1 MATLEKIRSKAAF
14 LVIIIGVALLAFII
28 GDFLNSGQS
37 FFMMSKNKV
46 ATVNGTSIGVEEYQ
60 QRVQARTE
68 EMQAMYQ
75 QRGIPMPDGASSYIN
90 KEVFDAMVN
99 EVLLQEELDALG
111 ISVSKDELNDLLTG
125 DNIVPQIAQS
135 FTNPETGQFDRQA
148 LNNFLQII
156 FHPEEN
162 GYTQPEQLAQI
173 EAQRKVWLDMEKN
186 IRQSR
191 AAEKLSVLMN
201 AAVAPNKLDAEMA
214 YAAQNKSVDVAYV
227 MQPYS
232 SIADSTVTVS
242 SSELKAQYEKVKKM
256 YESPERRAI
265 RYITVDIKP
274 AQADYAK
281 VEEKINLLKETFAT
295 TDDVASVVD
304 NNADAPYDDAFVAV
318 RSMSTDMKNFVE
330 NAQIGEASA
339 PVFANDAY
347 TMYRLMATKTAPDS
361 VKVRMVNFAQNDTR
375 IDSVY
380 NVLRNGGD
388 FATLGTTFDVAEDLW
403 ITEDMAKNVGREF
416 VNAVFSADNNYFK
429 TESLGAAH
437 VVQVVERTAPI
448 AKAKVAVLSIAVTPG
463 TETYTT
469 LYNALSS
476 YVAKYNKAAAF
487 ADSAH
492 VAGYTAMSA
501 NCTAEDV
508 SVAGIQDGR
517 QIVRW
522 AFNANKDE
530 VSEIFTIGDRFVV
543 AALEKV
549 NKAGYT
555 PMEDIESMLTMRVR
569 NDKKAAIITDKL
581 SAVTPATMQSY
592 ADAVNVAA
600 VDTAKFVSL
609 SSSSIA
615 GVGYEPAFAGVASSL
630 EEGKVSA
637 PVKGNRGVYVMEV
650 VNENSSAKPY
660 DEVAE
665 MGRLKQQ
672 YANIVNNQLM
682 RVLKDKADVENT
694 MIRFF

>member
-60 QRVQARTE
+60 QRVQERTE

-99 EVLLQEELDALG
+99 EVLLEEELGALG
-111 ISVSKDELNDLLTG
+111 ISVSKEELNDLLTG

-186 IRQSR
+186 IGKSR
-191 AAEKLSVLMN
+191 AAEKLAMLLN

-242 SSELKAQYEKVKKM
+242 SAELKAQYDKVKKL
-256 YESPERRAI
+256 YDSPERRAI

-304 NNADAPYDDAFVAV
+304 NNADAPYEDVFVAV

-330 NAQIGEASA
+330 NASVGDATA
-339 PVFANDAY
+339 PVFANEAY
-347 TMYRLMATKTAPDS
+347 TMYRLVATKTAPDS
-361 VKVRMVNFAQNDTR
+361 VKVRMVNFAQGDAR

-380 NVLRNGGD
+380 NLLRNGGD
-388 FATLGTTFDVAEDLW
+388 FAALGADLNVAEDVW
-403 ITEDMAKNVGREF
+403 FTEDMSQDVGREF
-416 VNAVFSADNNYFK
+416 INAIFAADNNYF
-429 TESLGAAH
+429 TVESLGAKH
-437 VVQVVERTAPI
+437 IVQVMERTAPVS
-448 AKAKVAVLSIAVTPG
+448 KAKVAVLSMAVTPS
-463 TETYTT
+463 TDTYTT

-476 YVAKYNKAAAF
+476 YVAKYNNATAF
-487 ADSAH
+487 ADSAST
-492 VAGYTAMSA
+492 AGYTAMSA

-522 AFNANKDE
+522 AFNAEKDD
-530 VSEIFTIGDRFVV
+530 VSEIFTVGDRFVV

-549 NKAGYT
+549 TDAGYT
-555 PMEDIESMLTMRVR
+555 PMEDIEPMLTMRVR
-569 NDKKAAIITDKL
+569 NDKKAAMITEKL
-581 SAVTPATMQSY
+581 AAVTPATMQSY
-592 ADAVNVAA
+592 AAAVNAA
-600 VDTAKFVSL
+600 SVDTAKFVSL
-609 SSSSIA
+609 SSPAVA
-615 GVGYEPAFAGVASSL
+615 GVGYEPAFAGIAASL
-630 EEGKVSA
+630 EAGKVSA

-650 VNENSSAKPY
+650 VNVNPSAKPY

-665 MGRLKQQ
+665 MARLKQQ
-672 YANIVNNQLM
+672 YGNVVNSQLM
-682 RVLKDKADVENT
+682 RVLKDKAEVENT